1 MKRFEFNLETVLKL
15 RESEEREWEN
25 RLAAITGECVNI
37 RRSIESF
44 QDEKSRCAIENQFR
58 DVASLLVVANY
69 QARMDSQTKTAQNK
83 LALKEKE
90 RESVL
95 NDFIEASKKRKILD
109 KLKEKKLEN
118 YHHLQ
123 KKDEER
129 KNDDVNNAKWANIL
143 S

>member
-1 MKRFEFNLETVLKL
+1 
-15 RESEEREWEN
+15 
-25 RLAAITGECVNI
+25 
-37 RRSIESF
+37 
-44 QDEKSRCAIENQFR
+44 
-58 DVASLLVVANY
+58 
-69 QARMDSQTKTAQNK
+69 MDSQTKTAQNK